1 MTQKWSKMT
10 KMAKN
15 HPKQPKMTKN
25 GPKWS
30 EMTKNDQVLAKNGT
44 K

>member
-1 MTQKWSKMT
+1 MVKNDQNGQKS
-10 KMAKN
+10 
-15 HPKQPKMTKN
+15 PKIAKMTKN

>member
-1 MTQKWSKMT
+1 MVKNDS